1 MEVSGRYRDNVFYRM
16 ISKLSYALRAVWYEE
31 SNQGQRWRRLS
42 LFFGWQVWKRLIAKP
57 ITIQLF
63 NGLRFTAYPDCD
75 ISAGA
80 LYMRIPDGEDIM
92 FLRQHL
98 CGGTFID
105 VGANV
110 GLVTMLIADRVQHAI
125 LFEPNPAAIIRAKQN
140 LSLNCLHFPIYPL
153 ALSDN
158 VGSVEF
164 ENSGGV
170 SPCNRT
176 VVGFKTSAPT
186 IMVRRVTFDSFLK
199 DVVDE
204 DSLIEPFTIKIDVE
218 GHENEVLR
226 GMKNFLIERRPKLIM
241 FEYLQRMDISYT
253 LRFFDEIGYSVC
265 ELVNGGLIPAASVV
279 APLQNLFARPTEL
292 IS

>member
-1 MEVSGRYRDNVFYRM
+1 VEVSFRYRDKVFYRM
-16 ISKLSYALRAVWYEE
+16 ISKLLYALRSIWQEG
-31 SNQGQRWRRLS
+31 SNQGQRWLRLS
-42 LFFGWQVWKRLIAKP
+42 LFFGWQVWKRIIRKP

-63 NGLRFTAYPDCD
+63 NGLYFKAYPDCD

-80 LYMRIPDGEDIM
+80 LYMRIPDGKDIM

-98 CGGTFID
+98 GGGTFID

-125 LFEPNPAAIIRAKQN
+125 LFEPNPAAISRAKEN
-140 LSLNCLHFPIYPL
+140 LSLNFLHFPIHPL
-153 ALSDN
+153 ALSDT

-176 VVGFKTSAPT
+176 VVGFKTSSPT
-186 IMVRRVTFDSFLK
+186 ILVRRVTFDSFLK
-199 DVVDE
+199 DVVDQ
-204 DSLIEPFTIKIDVE
+204 DSLAEPITIKIDVE

-226 GMKNFLIERRPKLIM
+226 GMRNFLIERRPKLIM
-241 FEYLQRMDISYT
+241 FEYLQRMDLSYT

-265 ELVNGGLIPAASVV
+265 ELANGGLIPAPSVV
-279 APLQNLFARPTEL
+279 APLQNLFARPAEL